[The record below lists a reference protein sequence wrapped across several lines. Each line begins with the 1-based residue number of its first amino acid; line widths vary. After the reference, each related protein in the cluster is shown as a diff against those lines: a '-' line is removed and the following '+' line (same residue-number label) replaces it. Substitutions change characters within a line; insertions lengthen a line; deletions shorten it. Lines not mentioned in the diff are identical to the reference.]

1 MSLAAPFAR
10 TAAGRVRQT
19 SFGRTVPALMTFT
32 MTQTT
37 NRPFFSADVLVIAAL
52 IIGVALFVSRG
63 LVAAI
68 QRLLF
73 Q

>member
-1 MSLAAPFAR
+1 
-10 TAAGRVRQT
+10 
-19 SFGRTVPALMTFT
+19 MTFT